1 MVHLDLKEF
10 ISINLLYFLFKKV
23 FVITKIQLY
32 KRKKLEK
39 ILSNVSD
46 PNSHDMINRY
56 IE

>member
-1 MVHLDLKEF
+1 MVQFRFERVYFYKF
-10 ISINLLYFLFKKV
+10 IIFLFKKV

-39 ILSNVSD
+39 IVSNVSD
-46 PNSHDMINRY
+46 PNSHDLINRY